1 MAADD
6 PKGSPDALSAILEA
20 ASRQSGK
27 TAAQDAILFSGNR
40 HESVP
45 RALFFDRR
53 LTPLERNAWQV
64 LRLLLNPEEITV
76 FPTYERLRPF
86 LAAMPCTGKA
96 SHETVARALT
106 LLRLTRWL
114 SLVRRR
120 RNARTGRIEGNLYV
134 LHDTSLTPFEAIHL
148 DADYLHLISQSIT
161 HASKAIQRVA
171 SEILRELADDPQV
184 SQRALPTRLQA
195 ITKQLLTPSS
205 EKAAGYPQPGT
216 GHQSEEGN
224 MAPLRNDEEQPSDS
238 EAGRQASGNNGLRN
252 PKTDRTVSSSNQ
264 SIHKVLTV
272 RELAKNLHL
281 PDYFF
286 TLREEQQRGAL
297 AALRQVDEK
306 LQQAVLDEWTVRCLS
321 GDVRNPAGY
330 LFGIIQKAIRGEF
343 NTWVGDLLADAR
355 PSSGHIPDDERT
367 VHEHMAQL
375 RPLFKP

>member
-6 PKGSPDALSAILEA
+6 PKGSLDALSAILEA

-45 RALFFDRR
+45 RTLFFDRR

-64 LRLLLNPEEITV
+64 LRLLLNPDEITV

-148 DADYLHLISQSIT
+148 DTDYLHLISQSLT

-171 SEILRELADDPQV
+171 SETLRELADDPQV

-195 ITKQLLTPSS
+195 ITEQLLTPSS

-238 EAGRQASGNNGLRN
+238 ESGRQASGNNGLRN
-252 PKTDRTVSSSNQ
+252 PKADRTVSSSNQ
-264 SIHKVLTV
+264 SIHKVLTG

-286 TLREEQQRGAL
+286 KLREEQQKGAL

-375 RPLFKP
+375 RSLFKP